1 MVGGGVF
8 ALTALQGGGGSPEEP
23 VEALF
28 EAIDSEDVIG
38 MLESLTAPER
48 DALLDPTERLA
59 GELRRIGVA
68 DESFD
73 LNALEGIDFEVADL
87 ELEATELTD
96 DLAEV
101 RIVGGQITVTVSPD
115 QLPISADLRQAI
127 EDAGGDLSETPQPE
141 ITDLAGSDDPLLVQ
155 RHDGRWGVSLGYTI
169 AESARRDSGAARP
182 NYGSEEL
189 APLGADTP
197 EGAVEGFMAAID
209 DGDVRAVIGHLDP
222 EEMAALYDYAPLF
235 LPELEQQ
242 ADLPELARQL
252 TINDLQLN
260 AEGEGDTRRV
270 SITALEAVFEPEGG
284 ERIVFRFADGCW
296 EVETTGRRDRR
307 AAPVRGR
314 RVRRHGAVP
323 GGADRSLGP
332 DRDLQRRRG
341 PRGRRGV
348 VHQPHPDDP
357 RWPRRGARR
366 AVRRRHSR
374 PHRAGPGRGAAGR
387 QLSGRAS
394 GGPAGVRRTSLGGRY
409 ERTRVRAQLVDDD
422 PVLLVAAPPARV
434 VAGPAAGGAGRRGPA
449 RG

>member
-1 MVGGGVF
+1 MSFEPDAPPPAEPQPLPVSKSPLRLSRLAPLLVGGALVVGGGVF

-296 EVETTGRRDRR
+296 EVETAGGEVQGQCADDVSGDT
-307 AAPVRGR
+307 
-314 RVRRHGAVP
+314 VP
-323 GGADRSLGP
+323 FLEGLIDPSALTEISSGVEVHEVDGEWYISPTRTILGGLVGVLGVLSDDAIPGLIGLVQGGAL
-332 DRDLQRRRG
+332 
-341 PRGRRGV
+341 
-348 VHQPHPDDP
+348 
-357 RWPRRGARR
+357 
-366 AVRRRHSR
+366 
-374 PHRAGPGRGAAGR
+374 
-387 QLSGRAS
+387 
-394 GGPAGVRRTSLGGRY
+394 LGGN
-409 ERTRVRAQLVDDD
+409 
-422 PVLLVAAPPARV
+422 
-434 VAGPAAGGAGRRGPA
+434 
-449 RG
+449 